1 MANEIFTAEQEQQIL
16 KAYQA
21 LDEKLAVTELD
32 VAAGHQRLMA
42 KLQPEPSRQPRPKVR
57 SQSGGWLAAW
67 NPWTLVG
74 SGLATGCVATAA
86 LLMVV
91 RVADDGNAVGS
102 PTVAASGGSLDARRA
117 LADAQSLA
125 MAQGSGVVAPTTTA
139 KLAPMP
145 AGPNSGRRALTV
157 GQSQPGKVERTQPG
171 KVERILVETASPLTS
186 QELLQMAANAGLSAV
201 MSPLKGGISILILN
215 VEANNSAHQRIKK
228 IGGLPTDFAGS
239 TEFIF
244 RQR

>member
-42 KLQPEPSRQPRPKVR
+42 KLQPEPSRQPIPKVR
-57 SQSGGWLAAW
+57 SQSGGWLAAL

-91 RVADDGNAVGS
+91 RVADDGTAVGS

-117 LADAQSLA
+117 LAAAQSLA

-139 KLAPMP
+139 KLAPIPVDPNP
-145 AGPNSGRRALTV
+145 ARKALTV
-157 GQSQPGKVERTQPG
+157 GQSQPG

>member
-1 MANEIFTAEQEQQIL
+1 LMANEIFTAEQEQQIL

-42 KLQPEPSRQPRPKVR
+42 KLQPEPSRQPRPKAS

-91 RVADDGNAVGS
+91 QVADDGSAVGS
-102 PTVAASGGSLDARRA
+102 PTVLASGGSLDARRA

-125 MAQGSGVVAPTTTA
+125 MAQGSSAAASTNIA

-145 AGPNSGRRALTV
+145 ADQNSVRRALTV
-157 GQSQPGKVERTQPG
+157 GQSQPGKVA
-171 KVERILVETASPLTS
+171 RIPVGTASPLTS

-201 MSPLKGGISILILN
+201 MTPLKGGVSILVLN
-215 VEANNSAHQRIKK
+215 LEPANPAHQRIKK

-239 TEFIF
+239 AEFNF

>member
-57 SQSGGWLAAW
+57 SQSGGWLAAL

-91 RVADDGNAVGS
+91 RVADDGTAVGS

-125 MAQGSGVVAPTTTA
+125 MAQGSGVAAPTTTA
-139 KLAPMP
+139 KLAPIP
-145 AGPNSGRRALTV
+145 VDPNSARRALTV
-157 GQSQPGKVERTQPG
+157 GQSQPG